1 MGTWLYGG
9 TIWYTPTR
17 YEPRWLFVERLSDEG
32 LLYKVPIPWKEYQM
46 DLENLLSKLKS
57 QVQSDREKE
66 REDRLF
72 DCPDD
77 VLDELLELLSSDD
90 SIMYN
95 EDDFLCIENI
105 GMRIKIKPI
114 D

>member
-1 MGTWLYGG
+1 MLERYG
-9 TIWYTPTR
+9 IHPQDMNLVR
-17 YEPRWLFVERLSDEG
+17 LFIERLSDEG

-105 GMRIKIKPI
+105 GMRIKIRPI

>member
-1 MGTWLYGG
+1 MH
-9 TIWYTPTR
+9 
-17 YEPRWLFVERLSDEG
+17 
-32 LLYKVPIPWKEYQM
+32 
-46 DLENLLSKLKS
+46 LENLLSKLKS

-95 EDDFLCIENI
+95 EYDFLCIENI

>member
-1 MGTWLYGG
+1 
-9 TIWYTPTR
+9 
-17 YEPRWLFVERLSDEG
+17 
-32 LLYKVPIPWKEYQM
+32 M
-46 DLENLLSKLKS
+46 DLENLLYELKS
-57 QVQSDREKE
+57 RVQSDREKE
-66 REDRLF
+66 FGDRFIKLPDED
-72 DCPDD
+72 
-77 VLDELLELLSSDD
+77 LDELLELLSSDD

>member
-1 MGTWLYGG
+1 MNLV
-9 TIWYTPTR
+9 R
-17 YEPRWLFVERLSDEG
+17 LFVERLSDKG

-46 DLENLLSKLKS
+46 DLGNLLSELKS
-57 QVQSDREKE
+57 RVKSDREKE

-114 D
+114 N

>member
-1 MGTWLYGG
+1 M
-9 TIWYTPTR
+9 IWYTLTR

-46 DLENLLSKLKS
+46 DLENLLYELKS
-57 QVQSDREKE
+57 RVQSDREKE

>member
-66 REDRLF
+66 RKDRLF

-90 SIMYN
+90 SIMYT

>member
-1 MGTWLYGG
+1 MNLV
-9 TIWYTPTR
+9 R
-17 YEPRWLFVERLSDEG
+17 LFVERLSDEG
-32 LLYKVPIPWKEYQM
+32 LLYKVPTPWKEYQM

-66 REDRLF
+66 MGDRLF
-72 DCPDD
+72 NCPDD

>member
-1 MGTWLYGG
+1 MILYW
-9 TIWYTPTR
+9 ISIKKEPR

-32 LLYKVPIPWKEYQM
+32 LLYKAPTPWKEYQM
-46 DLENLLSKLKS
+46 DLENLLSELKS
-57 QVQSDREKE
+57 RVLSDREKE
-66 REDRLF
+66 FGDRFIKL
-72 DCPDD
+72 PDKD
-77 VLDELLELLSSDD
+77 LDELLELLSSDD

>member
-1 MGTWLYGG
+1 M
-9 TIWYTPTR
+9 R

-46 DLENLLSKLKS
+46 DLENLLSELKS
-57 QVQSDREKE
+57 RVQSDREKE

-95 EDDFLCIENI
+95 EDDFLCFDNNLYQNFQIN
-105 GMRIKIKPI
+105 GTK
-114 D
+114 

>member
-1 MGTWLYGG
+1 MGTWPYGG
-9 TIWYTPTR
+9 VIWYTPTR

>member
-1 MGTWLYGG
+1 MILYW
-9 TIWYTPTR
+9 ISIKKEPR

>member
-1 MGTWLYGG
+1 MAVLILYW
-9 TIWYTPTR
+9 I
-17 YEPRWLFVERLSDEG
+17 SIK
-32 LLYKVPIPWKEYQM
+32 KV
-46 DLENLLSKLKS
+46 L
-57 QVQSDREKE
+57 VQSDREKE

-105 GMRIKIKPI
+105 GMRIKIRPI
-114 D
+114 N

>member
-1 MGTWLYGG
+1 MNLA
-9 TIWYTPTR
+9 
-17 YEPRWLFVERLSDEG
+17 WLFVERLSDEG

>member
-1 MGTWLYGG
+1 
-9 TIWYTPTR
+9 
-17 YEPRWLFVERLSDEG
+17 
-32 LLYKVPIPWKEYQM
+32 M

-57 QVQSDREKE
+57 RVQSDREKE

-114 D
+114 N

>member
-1 MGTWLYGG
+1 MV
-9 TIWYTPTR
+9 WYTLTR

-114 D
+114 N

>member
-1 MGTWLYGG
+1 
-9 TIWYTPTR
+9 
-17 YEPRWLFVERLSDEG
+17 
-32 LLYKVPIPWKEYQM
+32 M
-46 DLENLLSKLKS
+46 DLGNLLSELKS
-57 QVQSDREKE
+57 RVQSDRGKE
-66 REDRLF
+66 LDDRF
-72 DCPDD
+72 FNCPDD